1 MRQARQNAPVAG
13 AARACYTFYSM
24 KKLDGLIIAIVIAL
38 SLLPLPFLFPGADAG
53 TVVVTVR
60 GAEIYRASLATDAVI
75 VTPDGG
81 NTITVKDGTVTMTA
95 ASCPDGLCVA
105 AGPAKPGKPVVC
117 LPNGV
122 VVAIEAAKEPT
133 DAIAY

>member
-1 MRQARQNAPVAG
+1 
-13 AARACYTFYSM
+13 M
-24 KKLDGLIIAIVIAL
+24 KKLDGLVIAIVIAL
-38 SLLPLPFLFPGADAG
+38 SLLPLPFLFPRGGAG

-60 GAEIYRASLATDAVI
+60 GAEIYRGSLSADAVI

-81 NTITVKDGTVTMTA
+81 NTITVKDGAVTMTA
-95 ASCPDGLCVA
+95 ASCPDGLCLA
-105 AGPAKPGKPVVC
+105 AGPARPGKPVVC

-122 VVAIEAAKEPT
+122 VVAIEAAKETT